1 MNTITK
7 NRRLYIGGSDVPILT
22 GYSKFKNYETL
33 LHEYITGEFNFE
45 SSEYTKYGNLME
57 PVIRDYIN
65 KELKLNAKPAYRIKK
80 DKRIRCNTDGY
91 DKDKKVIIEIKT
103 NNGRHSNTFDY
114 ELQMQLYMWA
124 FNVTEGYLV
133 QYERPNNFY
142 SGVLFDVNNEEK
154 YFNLEFNPEKIKIK
168 KIKRS
173 KPLVHS
179 ILQKIEL
186 FWKEVDKKCMKIEKN
201 TII

>member
-7 NRRLYIGGSDVPILT
+7 NRRLYIGGSDVPVLT
-22 GYSKFKNYETL
+22 GYSKFKNYDTL
-33 LHEYITGEFNFE
+33 LREYITGKFNFE
-45 SSEYTKYGNLME
+45 SSEYTEYGNLME

-80 DKRIRCNTDGY
+80 DKKIRCNTDGY
-91 DKDKKVIIEIKT
+91 DRDKKVIIEIKT
-103 NNGRHSNTFDY
+103 NNGKHSNTFDY

-133 QYERPNNFY
+133 QYERPDDFY
-142 SGVLFDVNNEEK
+142 SGVLFDVNKEK

>member
-7 NRRLYIGGSDVPILT
+7 NRRFYIGGSDVPVLT
-22 GYSKFKNYETL
+22 GYSKFKNYDTL
-33 LHEYITGEFNFE
+33 LREYVTGEFNFD

-57 PVIRDYIN
+57 PIIRGYIN
-65 KELKLNAKPAYRIKK
+65 KELKLNSKPAYRIKK

-103 NNGRHSNTFDY
+103 NNGNHSNTFDY

-124 FNVTEGYLV
+124 FNATEGYLV
-133 QYERPNNFY
+133 QYERPDDFY

-179 ILQKIEL
+179 ILLKIEL